1 MEPGSRPVFDYV
13 VRSPR
18 VVATALV
25 WFLVY
30 YFLHHLTYEA
40 ARSILTG
47 RTNGTTMGL
56 HIFSST

>member
-1 MEPGSRPVFDYV
+1 MFDYV